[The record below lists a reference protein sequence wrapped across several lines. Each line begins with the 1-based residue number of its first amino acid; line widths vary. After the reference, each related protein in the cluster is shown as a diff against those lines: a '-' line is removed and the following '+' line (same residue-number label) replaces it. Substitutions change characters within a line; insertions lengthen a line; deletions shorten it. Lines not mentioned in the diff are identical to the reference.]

1 VETHPQQSGL
11 TSAQVAQR
19 VTNGETNDTARRTSR
34 PVSHIVRANVLT
46 RFNAIVGA
54 LAAVVLVTGHPQDA
68 LFGLVIVANTG
79 IGVVQELR
87 AKRTLDRLAVLGE
100 EPVRVMRDGAE
111 AELRPQDIVLGDLIL
126 VGPGDRI
133 MVDGEI
139 TDGPGEPGMEVDE
152 SLLTGETDPV
162 TKKPG
167 DQVLS
172 GSFVVSGSGA
182 FTATR
187 VGRRSY
193 AARLEDEA
201 SVFSLARSELMAG
214 INRFLR
220 IITWVIVPVAAL
232 LTASQLA
239 YASGDFPDAVAGAV
253 AGIIT
258 MIPEGLVLLT
268 SVAFAVGVIRLGRRR
283 CLVQELPA
291 IEVLARV
298 DVLCLDKTGT
308 LTEPGMELDQV
319 IELVPG
325 VPARKVLASLVGAE
339 ERPNATM
346 QAIASGL
353 AGLRAEGA
361 STGGASTGEA
371 AAGVAAAGEAPTGG
385 APAERVSAD
394 GASPGDVPA
403 ERAPALAGA
412 PGGET
417 RWRPVHVVPFSSAR
431 KWSGAVFADAGPA
444 SGGWVLG
451 APDVLLSPGDPA
463 HEQANAK
470 AADGLRV
477 LVLGRADETGF
488 SDLGRPGADGLQVDA
503 AALLVLRQRL
513 RAEAPRTLAY
523 FAEQDVAI
531 KVISGDS
538 AVSVGAI
545 ARQLGIG
552 GADHPV
558 DARTLPTEEEEADQ
572 AGHRGAAGDR
582 DAAGDRHAVGHRAAG
597 AREEDAG
604 AADGDAG
611 ATDGDA
617 GATDGAATAR
627 DGAADGGDQ
636 LPGPEL
642 AAVADALEGNSVF
655 GRVTPRQKQIFV
667 TALQSRGHT
676 VAMTGDGI
684 NDVLALTRADLGVA
698 MGSGSGATRA
708 AAKIVLLDDSFAT
721 LPYVVAEGRRV
732 LGNIERVASLF
743 LTKTAYAVL
752 LSVATAVVALA
763 VTELQGLRFPFLP
776 RHLTLIST
784 LTIGVPAFVLAL
796 APSAQRVAP
805 GFVSRVLRFAIP
817 SGIACAAATF
827 SAYLLA
833 RLTPGSNL
841 IADRTTAVIT
851 LSATALWVLALVAR
865 PYTWWRIMLVAAMAA
880 GMVLALTIP
889 ASRMFFELRQHEL
902 ASDLIGLGIAAC
914 AGVLLTVF
922 LALTH
927 RLPGRADSPAGP

>member
-1 VETHPQQSGL
+1 MAPATGVAFSCAARDAATCAARDAATSPGLRGWHQAACPIGGFVETHPQLSGL

-19 VTNGETNDTARRTSR
+19 VANGETNDTARRTSR

-100 EPVRVMRDGAE
+100 EPVRVMRDGTE
-111 AELRPQDIVLGDLIL
+111 AELRPQGIVLDDLIL

-220 IITWVIVPVAAL
+220 IITWVIVPVAVL

-268 SVAFAVGVIRLGRRR
+268 SVAFAVGVVRLGRRR

-353 AGLRAEGA
+353 AGPRAEGVSTGAASTGAA
-361 STGGASTGEA
+361 STGGASTEEAATGEA
-371 AAGVAAAGEAPTGG
+371 STGG
-385 APAERVSAD
+385 ASAEKVSAD

-463 HEQANAK
+463 REQANAK

-552 GADHPV
+552 G
-558 DARTLPTEEEEADQ
+558 
-572 AGHRGAAGDR
+572 
-582 DAAGDRHAVGHRAAG
+582 
-597 AREEDAG
+597 
-604 AADGDAG
+604 
-611 ATDGDA
+611 
-617 GATDGAATAR
+617 
-627 DGAADGGDQ
+627 
-636 LPGPEL
+636 
-642 AAVADALEGNSVF
+642 
-655 GRVTPRQKQIFV
+655 
-667 TALQSRGHT
+667 
-676 VAMTGDGI
+676 
-684 NDVLALTRADLGVA
+684 
-698 MGSGSGATRA
+698 
-708 AAKIVLLDDSFAT
+708 
-721 LPYVVAEGRRV
+721 
-732 LGNIERVASLF
+732 
-743 LTKTAYAVL
+743 
-752 LSVATAVVALA
+752 
-763 VTELQGLRFPFLP
+763 
-776 RHLTLIST
+776 
-784 LTIGVPAFVLAL
+784 
-796 APSAQRVAP
+796 
-805 GFVSRVLRFAIP
+805 
-817 SGIACAAATF
+817 
-827 SAYLLA
+827 
-833 RLTPGSNL
+833 
-841 IADRTTAVIT
+841 
-851 LSATALWVLALVAR
+851 
-865 PYTWWRIMLVAAMAA
+865 
-880 GMVLALTIP
+880 
-889 ASRMFFELRQHEL
+889 
-902 ASDLIGLGIAAC
+902 
-914 AGVLLTVF
+914 
-922 LALTH
+922 
-927 RLPGRADSPAGP
+927 

>member
-1 VETHPQQSGL
+1 VETYPQPSGL

-19 VTNGETNDTARRTSR
+19 VAEGEANDTGRRTSR
-34 PVSHIVRANVLT
+34 PVSDIVRANVLT
-46 RFNAIVGA
+46 RFNAIVSA

-100 EPVRVMRDGAE
+100 EPVTVVRDGAE
-111 AELRPQDIVLGDLIL
+111 ATLRPQDIVLGDLVLI
-126 VGPGDRI
+126 GPGDRV
-133 MVDGEI
+133 MVDGEV
-139 TDGPGEPGMEVDE
+139 TDWPGTEPGMEVDE

-220 IITWVIVPVAAL
+220 LITWVIVPVAIL

-239 YASGDFPDAVAGAV
+239 YANGAFPDAVAGAV

-268 SVAFAVGVIRLGRRR
+268 SVAFAVGVVRLGRRR

-308 LTEPGMELDQV
+308 LTEPGMELGQV

-325 VPARKVLASLVGAE
+325 VPVQKVLASLVGAE

-353 AGLRAEGA
+353 AGLPAERAATGGAAADGASAGGASVEGVPAEGA
-361 STGGASTGEA
+361 SAGGAAADGVPMERA
-371 AAGVAAAGEAPTGG
+371 PAAGV
-385 APAERVSAD
+385 PAERAPTAGVPAER
-394 GASPGDVPA
+394 APA

-412 PGGET
+412 LGGET

-451 APDVLLSPGDPA
+451 APDVLLPAGDPA
-463 HEQANAK
+463 REQANAK

-477 LVLGRADETGF
+477 LVLGRADVAGF
-488 SDLGRPGADGLQVDA
+488 SDPGRPGAAGPQVEA

-513 RAEAPRTLAY
+513 RAEASRTLAY
-523 FAEQDVAI
+523 FAEQDVAV

-545 ARQLGIG
+545 ARQLGID

-558 DARTLPTEEEEADQ
+558 DARTLPTGEEVSQ
-572 AGHRGAAGDR
+572 
-582 DAAGDRHAVGHRAAG
+582 
-597 AREEDAG
+597 
-604 AADGDAG
+604 DG
-611 ATDGDA
+611 
-617 GATDGAATAR
+617 DGAASGDQAASR
-627 DGAADGGDQ
+627 DGAASGDQ
-636 LPGPEL
+636 ATAGREPLPGPEL
-642 AAVADALEGNSVF
+642 AALAGALEGNSVF
-655 GRVTPRQKQIFV
+655 GRVSPRQKQIFV

-708 AAKIVLLDDSFAT
+708 AAKIVLMDDSFAT

-752 LSVATAVVALA
+752 LSIATAVVALTA
-763 VTELQGLRFPFLP
+763 DEGLQGLRFPFLP

-805 GFVSRVLRFAIP
+805 GFVSRVLRFAVP

-827 SAYLLA
+827 AAYLIA
-833 RLTPGSNL
+833 RLTPGNDL
-841 IADRTTAVIT
+841 VADRTTAVIT
-851 LSATALWVLALVAR
+851 LSAAALWVLALVAR
-865 PYTWWRIMLVAAMAA
+865 PYTWWRITLVATMAA
-880 GMVLALTIP
+880 GILLALTIP
-889 ASRMFFELRQHEL
+889 ASRTFFDLHHHDL
-902 ASDLIGLGIAAC
+902 ATDLIGLAIAAC
-914 AGVLLTVF
+914 AGTLLTVF

-927 RLPGRADSPAGP
+927 RLPGGDSRAGH

>member
-1 VETHPQQSGL
+1 MGGFVETHPQPSGL

-19 VTNGETNDTARRTSR
+19 AAEGETNDTARRTSR
-34 PVSHIVRANVLT
+34 PVSEIVRANVLT
-46 RFNAIVGA
+46 RFNAIVAA

-100 EPVRVMRDGAE
+100 EPVRVVRDGAE
-111 AELRPQDIVLGDLIL
+111 TALRPPDIVLGDLIL
-126 VGPGDRI
+126 IGPGDRV
-133 MVDGEI
+133 MVDGEV
-139 TDGPGEPGMEVDE
+139 TDGPGGAAPAGLELDE

-193 AARLEDEA
+193 AAQLEDEA

-220 IITWVIVPVAAL
+220 LITWVIVPVAIL
-232 LTASQLA
+232 LTVSQLA
-239 YASGDFPDAVAGAV
+239 YANGNFGDAVAGSV

-268 SVAFAVGVIRLGRRR
+268 SVAFAVGVIRLGRRQ

-319 IELVPG
+319 IGLMPE
-325 VPARKVLASLVGAE
+325 VPARQVLASLVGAE

-346 QAIASGL
+346 QTIAGGL
-353 AGLRAEGA
+353 AGLP
-361 STGGASTGEA
+361 
-371 AAGVAAAGEAPTGG
+371 AGELPA
-385 APAERVSAD
+385 ANVPAESVPPDKVPAGRAALDGAATDGVSAGAASAGRVSAPEE
-394 GASPGDVPA
+394 APEPA
-403 ERAPALAGA
+403 GALAGE
-412 PGGET
+412 P
-417 RWRPVHVVPFSSAR
+417 RWRPTQVVPFSSAR
-431 KWSGAVFADAGPA
+431 KWSGAVFTDAGPA

-451 APDVLLSPGDPA
+451 APDVLLPPGDPA
-463 HEQANAK
+463 RQQAETK

-477 LVLGRADETGF
+477 LVLGRADAADI
-488 SDLGRPGADGLQVDA
+488 SDRGPGAAGPPVEA

-513 RAEAPRTLAY
+513 RAEATSTLAY
-523 FAEQDVAI
+523 FAEQNVAV

-558 DARTLPTEEEEADQ
+558 DARSLPT
-572 AGHRGAAGDR
+572 GDR
-582 DAAGDRHAVGHRAAG
+582 PEARDRSV
-597 AREEDAG
+597 
-604 AADGDAG
+604 
-611 ATDGDA
+611 
-617 GATDGAATAR
+617 DGAGPTS
-627 DGAADGGDQ
+627 GAG
-636 LPGPEL
+636 PGPEPLAGADL
-642 AAVADALEGNSVF
+642 AATADALEDNSVF

-708 AAKIVLLDDSFAT
+708 AAKIVLMDDSFAT
-721 LPYVVAEGRRV
+721 LPHVVAEGRRV

-743 LTKTAYAVL
+743 LTKTVYAVL
-752 LSVATAVVALA
+752 LSVATAVVGLA
-763 VTELQGLRFPFLP
+763 AAAGLAGLRFPFLP

-817 SGIACAAATF
+817 AGIACAAATF
-827 SAYLLA
+827 SAYLIA
-833 RLTPGSNL
+833 RLTPGSDL
-841 IADRTTAVIT
+841 TADRTTAVIT
-851 LSATALWVLALVAR
+851 LSAAALWVLALVAR
-865 PYTWWRIMLVAAMAA
+865 PYTWWRITLVAAMAA

-889 ASRMFFELRQHEL
+889 GSRTFFDLRDLNL
-902 ASDLIGLGIAAC
+902 ATDLIALAIAAG
-914 AGVLLTVF
+914 AGTLLTVF
-922 LALTH
+922 LALTR
-927 RLPGRADSPAGP
+927 RLPGSDTRAAGHG

>member
-1 VETHPQQSGL
+1 MGGFVETHPQHSGL

-19 VTNGETNDTARRTSR
+19 TASGETNDTARRTSR
-34 PVSHIVRANVLT
+34 PVSEIVRANVLT
-46 RFNAIVGA
+46 RFNAIVAA

-100 EPVRVMRDGAE
+100 EPVRVVRDGAE
-111 AELRPQDIVLGDLIL
+111 TAVRPPDIVLGDLIL
-126 VGPGDRI
+126 IGPGDRV
-133 MVDGEI
+133 MVDGEV
-139 TDGPGEPGMEVDE
+139 TDGPAGAGQAGLEIDE
-152 SLLTGETDPV
+152 SLLTGETDAV
-162 TKKPG
+162 TKEPG

-193 AARLEDEA
+193 AAQLEDEA

-214 INRFLR
+214 VNRFLR
-220 IITWVIVPVAAL
+220 LITWVIVPVAIL
-232 LTASQLA
+232 LTVSQLA
-239 YASGDFPDAVAGAV
+239 YANGNFPDAVAGAV

-308 LTEPGMELDQV
+308 LTEPGMELGQV
-319 IELVPG
+319 IALMPE

-353 AGLRAEGA
+353 AGLPAGRAPA
-361 STGGASTGEA
+361 EA
-371 AAGVAAAGEAPTGG
+371 EEVPAGMAPAGMAPAEMAAGERA
-385 APAERVSAD
+385 A
-394 GASPGDVPA
+394 A
-403 ERAPALAGA
+403 ERAAAEGTAVGRAAAQEGGRTPADALD
-412 PGGET
+412 GEP
-417 RWRPVHVVPFSSAR
+417 RWRPAQVVPFSSAR
-431 KWSGAVFADAGPA
+431 KWSGAVFTDAGPA

-451 APDVLLSPGDPA
+451 APDVLLPPGDPA
-463 HEQANAK
+463 RQQAETK

-477 LVLGRADETGF
+477 LVLGRADTADI
-488 SDLGRPGADGLQVDA
+488 SDRGPGRAGPQVEA
-503 AALLVLRQRL
+503 AALLVLRQRV
-513 RAEAPRTLAY
+513 RAEAPSTLAY
-523 FAEQDVAI
+523 FAEQDVAV

-558 DARTLPTEEEEADQ
+558 DARSLPTGDAASP
-572 AGHRGAAGDR
+572 AGDGTAAGDGPAAR
-582 DAAGDRHAVGHRAAG
+582 TAAGDGPADGARPARPEPLAG
-597 AREEDAG
+597 A
-604 AADGDAG
+604 
-611 ATDGDA
+611 
-617 GATDGAATAR
+617 
-627 DGAADGGDQ
+627 
-636 LPGPEL
+636 EL
-642 AAVADALEGNSVF
+642 AALADALEGNSVF

-743 LTKTAYAVL
+743 LTKTVYAVL
-752 LSVATAVVALA
+752 LSVATAVVGLA
-763 VTELQGLRFPFLP
+763 AAAGLAGLRFPFLP

-796 APSAQRVAP
+796 APSAQRVTP

-827 SAYLLA
+827 SAYLIA
-833 RLTPGSNL
+833 RLTPGSDL
-841 IADRTTAVIT
+841 TADRTTAVIT

-865 PYTWWRIMLVAAMAA
+865 PYTWWRITLVAAMAA

-889 ASRMFFELRQHEL
+889 VSRTFFDLRDLSL
-902 ASDLIGLGIAAC
+902 ATDLIALAIAAG
-914 AGVLLTVF
+914 AGTVLTVF
-922 LALTH
+922 LALTR
-927 RLPGRADSPAGP
+927 RLPGSGTPPAGHG

>member
-1 VETHPQQSGL
+1 
-11 TSAQVAQR
+11 
-19 VTNGETNDTARRTSR
+19 
-34 PVSHIVRANVLT
+34 
-46 RFNAIVGA
+46 
-54 LAAVVLVTGHPQDA
+54 
-68 LFGLVIVANTG
+68 
-79 IGVVQELR
+79 
-87 AKRTLDRLAVLGE
+87 
-100 EPVRVMRDGAE
+100 
-111 AELRPQDIVLGDLIL
+111 
-126 VGPGDRI
+126 
-133 MVDGEI
+133 MVDGEV
-139 TDGPGEPGMEVDE
+139 TDGPGMEVDE
-152 SLLTGETDPV
+152 SLLTGEIDPV

-167 DQVLS
+167 DQLLS

-193 AARLEDEA
+193 AAQLEGEA
-201 SVFSLARSELMAG
+201 SVFSLAHSELMAG

-220 IITWVIVPVAAL
+220 LISWVIVPVAIL
-232 LTASQLA
+232 LTVSQLA
-239 YASGDFPDAVAGAV
+239 YANGAFSDAVAGAV

-268 SVAFAVGVIRLGRRR
+268 SVAFAVGVVRLGRRR

-319 IELVPG
+319 IEVAADVP
-325 VPARKVLASLVGAE
+325 VRKVLASLVGAE
-339 ERPNATM
+339 ERPNPTL

-353 AGLRAEGA
+353 ASLP
-361 STGGASTGEA
+361 
-371 AAGVAAAGEAPTGG
+371 AAGGSAARGPAGGRPGDEAP
-385 APAERVSAD
+385 AD
-394 GASPGDVPA
+394 GALAGGVSEDGIPVEAVPAARVPAGRASA
-403 ERAPALAGA
+403 ERASAEQAPALGGA
-412 PGGET
+412 LDGET
-417 RWRPVHVVPFSSAR
+417 WRPVHAVPFSSAR

-451 APDVLLSPGDPA
+451 APDVLLPAGDPA
-463 HEQANAK
+463 RQQAETK

-477 LVLGRADETGF
+477 LVLGRADAADVTAT
-488 SDLGRPGADGLQVDA
+488 GRPGADGPQVEA

-513 RAEAPRTLAY
+513 RAEASRTLAY
-523 FAEQDVAI
+523 FAEQNVAI

-558 DARTLPTEEEEADQ
+558 DARSLPTGGESEEAGRPAPRDGNGSTARGGEGAV
-572 AGHRGAAGDR
+572 AGSGAAAAGDGAA
-582 DAAGDRHAVGHRAAG
+582 AAGDQAAA
-597 AREEDAG
+597 ARDE
-604 AADGDAG
+604 AAA
-611 ATDGDA
+611 
-617 GATDGAATAR
+617 AR
-627 DGAADGGDQ
+627 DGAGAAESGAGNRDVPGHGP
-636 LPGPEL
+636 LPGAELPEPEL

-655 GRVTPRQKQIFV
+655 GRVSPRQKQIFV

-743 LTKTAYAVL
+743 LSKTVYAVL
-752 LSVATAVVALA
+752 LSIATAVVALA
-763 VTELQGLRFPFLP
+763 ADEGLQGLRFPFLP

-784 LTIGVPAFVLAL
+784 LTIGVPGFVLAL

-817 SGIACAAATF
+817 AGIACAAATF
-827 SAYLLA
+827 SAYLIA
-833 RLTPGSNL
+833 RLTPGSSL
-841 IADRTTAVIT
+841 VADRTTAVIT

-865 PYTWWRIMLVAAMAA
+865 PYTWWRIALVAAMAA

-889 ASRMFFELRQHEL
+889 VSRTFFDLRDLNL
-902 ASDLIGLGIAAC
+902 ATDLIALAIAAG
-914 AGVLLTVF
+914 AGTVLTVF

-927 RLPGRADSPAGP
+927 RLPGGKASA

>member
-1 VETHPQQSGL
+1 METHPQQSGL

-111 AELRPQDIVLGDLIL
+111 AELRPQDIVLDDLIL

-339 ERPNATM
+339 ERPNTTM

-371 AAGVAAAGEAPTGG
+371 AAGVAATGEAPTGG
-385 APAERVSAD
+385 APAERASAD

-572 AGHRGAAGDR
+572 AGHRGAAG
-582 DAAGDRHAVGHRAAG
+582 HRAAV
-597 AREEDAG
+597 
-604 AADGDAG
+604 
-611 ATDGDA
+611 
-617 GATDGAATAR
+617 ATDGAATVR
-627 DGAADGGDQ
+627 DGADGGDQ

-805 GFVSRVLRFAIP
+805 GFVSRVLQFAIP

-865 PYTWWRIMLVAAMAA
+865 PYTWWRITLVAAMAA

-889 ASRMFFELRQHEL
+889 ASRTFFELRQHEL

-927 RLPGRADSPAGP
+927 HLPGRADSPAGP

>member
-1 VETHPQQSGL
+1 
-11 TSAQVAQR
+11 
-19 VTNGETNDTARRTSR
+19 
-34 PVSHIVRANVLT
+34 
-46 RFNAIVGA
+46 
-54 LAAVVLVTGHPQDA
+54 
-68 LFGLVIVANTG
+68 
-79 IGVVQELR
+79 
-87 AKRTLDRLAVLGE
+87 
-100 EPVRVMRDGAE
+100 
-111 AELRPQDIVLGDLIL
+111 
-126 VGPGDRI
+126 
-133 MVDGEI
+133 MVDGEV
-139 TDGPGEPGMEVDE
+139 TDGPGMEVDE
-152 SLLTGETDPV
+152 SLLTGEIDPV

-167 DQVLS
+167 DRLLS

-193 AARLEDEA
+193 AAQLEGEA
-201 SVFSLARSELMAG
+201 SVFSLAHSELMAG

-220 IITWVIVPVAAL
+220 LITWVIVPVAIL

-239 YASGDFPDAVAGAV
+239 YANGAFSDAVAGAV

-268 SVAFAVGVIRLGRRR
+268 SVAFAVGVVRLGQRRV
-283 CLVQELPA
+283 LVQQLPA

-319 IELVPG
+319 IEVAPG
-325 VPARKVLASLVGAE
+325 VSVRKVLASLVGAE
-339 ERPNATM
+339 ERPNPTM

-353 AGLRAEGA
+353 VGRPAAGDPAGRGPADGAPAGGVPADRIPADRIPAEKVAAEKVPVGRASAEGA
-361 STGGASTGEA
+361 S
-371 AAGVAAAGEAPTGG
+371 
-385 APAERVSAD
+385 AE
-394 GASPGDVPA
+394 P
-403 ERAPALAGA
+403 APALAGGLA
-412 PGGET
+412 GET
-417 RWRPVHVVPFSSAR
+417 RWRPVHAVPFSSAR

-451 APDVLLSPGDPA
+451 APDVLLPAGDPA
-463 HEQANAK
+463 RQQAETK

-477 LVLGRADETGF
+477 LVLGRADAAEVTET
-488 SDLGRPGADGLQVDA
+488 GRPGADRPQVEA

-513 RAEAPRTLAY
+513 RAEASRTLAY
-523 FAEQDVAI
+523 FAEQGVAV

-558 DARTLPTEEEEADQ
+558 DARSLPTGGESEEAGRAAPRDGNGSTARGGDEAAARDG
-572 AGHRGAAGDR
+572 AGAARDEAAARDGAGAAGSEAAAAGDEAAAALDGAGAAGD
-582 DAAGDRHAVGHRAAG
+582 
-597 AREEDAG
+597 G
-604 AADGDAG
+604 AAA
-611 ATDGDA
+611 
-617 GATDGAATAR
+617 AR
-627 DGAADGGDQ
+627 DGAGAAGSGAAVTGNRDVPGHGPLRVTE
-636 LPGPEL
+636 LPETEL
-642 AAVADALEGNSVF
+642 AAVADSLEGNSVF
-655 GRVTPRQKQIFV
+655 GRVSPRQKQIFV

-743 LTKTAYAVL
+743 LTKTVYAVL
-752 LSVATAVVALA
+752 LSIATAVVALA
-763 VTELQGLRFPFLP
+763 ADEGLQGLRFPFLP

-817 SGIACAAATF
+817 AGVACAAATF
-827 SAYLLA
+827 SAYLIA
-833 RLTPGSNL
+833 RLTPGGTL
-841 IADRTTAVIT
+841 VTDRTTAVIT

-865 PYTWWRIMLVAAMAA
+865 PYTWWRIALVAAVAG
-880 GMVLALTIP
+880 GMVLALTVP
-889 ASRMFFELRQHEL
+889 VSRTFFDLRDLNL
-902 ASDLIGLGIAAC
+902 ATDLIALAIAAC
-914 AGVLLTVF
+914 AGTVLAVF

-927 RLPGRADSPAGP
+927 QLPGGRASAGHEEP

>member
-111 AELRPQDIVLGDLIL
+111 AELRPQDIVLDDLIL

-371 AAGVAAAGEAPTGG
+371 AAGVAATGEASTGG

-572 AGHRGAAGDR
+572 AGHRDAAGDGDAAGDR
-582 DAAGDRHAVGHRAAG
+582 DAGRGQ
-597 AREEDAG
+597 ARGRPPGRRSQGGDAG

-611 ATDGDA
+611 A
-617 GATDGAATAR
+617 R
-627 DGAADGGDQ
+627 DGAAGRAGDQ

-752 LSVATAVVALA
+752 LSVADGGGGACRHRTARAAL
-763 VTELQGLRFPFLP
+763 P
-776 RHLTLIST
+776 
-784 LTIGVPAFVLAL
+784 VPASSPDADID
-796 APSAQRVAP
+796 ADHRCARVRP
-805 GFVSRVLRFAIP
+805 GTRAERPAGGTRLRFAR
-817 SGIACAAATF
+817 AAVRDSVGHRLRRGHVLGLPPR
-827 SAYLLA
+827 SAHPGQQPDRRPDHRGDHLVRHRALGA
-833 RLTPGSNL
+833 RPRRPPLH
-841 IADRTTAVIT
+841 
-851 LSATALWVLALVAR
+851 LVADHAGGGDGRRDGAR
-865 PYTWWRIMLVAAMAA
+865 PDHPGIPH
-880 GMVLALTIP
+880 VL
-889 ASRMFFELRQHEL
+889 
-902 ASDLIGLGIAAC
+902 
-914 AGVLLTVF
+914 
-922 LALTH
+922 
-927 RLPGRADSPAGP
+927 

>member
-1 VETHPQQSGL
+1 METHPRQSGL

-19 VTNGETNDTARRTSR
+19 VAKGETNDTARRTSR
-34 PVSHIVRANVLT
+34 PVSEIIRANVLT

-100 EPVRVMRDGAE
+100 EPVRVMRDGVE
-111 AELRPQDIVLGDLIL
+111 TKVRPQDIVLDDLIL
-126 VGPGDRI
+126 LGPGDRV
-133 MVDGEI
+133 MVDGEV
-139 TDGPGEPGMEVDE
+139 TEGPGEPGMEVDE

-167 DQVLS
+167 DEVLS

-182 FTATR
+182 FMATR

-193 AARLEDEA
+193 AARLEEEA
-201 SVFSLARSELMAG
+201 SVFSLARSDLMAG

-220 IITWVIVPVAAL
+220 IITWVIVPVAVL

-239 YASGDFPDAVAGAV
+239 YANGAFSDAVAGAV

-268 SVAFAVGVIRLGRRR
+268 SVAFAVGVIRLGRRQ

-308 LTEPGMELDQV
+308 LTEPGMELDQT

-325 VPARKVLASLVGAE
+325 VPVRTVLASMVGAE

-353 AGLRAEGA
+353 AGLPAGGA
-361 STGGASTGEA
+361 STGGS
-371 AAGVAAAGEAPTGG
+371 AGQDVPAGG
-385 APAERVSAD
+385 ASAD
-394 GASPGDVPA
+394 GRAAKNVPA
-403 ERAPALAGA
+403 GDASAEGSAGQEVTADTPAAERTPVLAGA

-417 RWRPVHVVPFSSAR
+417 RWRPVHIVPFSSAR
-431 KWSGAVFADAGPA
+431 KWSGVVFADAGPA

-451 APDVLLSPGDPA
+451 APDVLLPPGDPA
-463 HEQANAK
+463 REQANAK

-477 LVLGRADETGF
+477 LVLGRADPADVND
-488 SDLGRPGADGLQVDA
+488 SGRRGADGLRVEA
-503 AALLVLRQRL
+503 AALFVLRQRL

-523 FAEQDVAI
+523 FAEQDVAV

-545 ARQLGIG
+545 AKQLRIG

-558 DARTLPTEEEEADQ
+558 DARTLPTGEEEVSR
-572 AGHRGAAGDR
+572 AGQGNATP
-582 DAAGDRHAVGHRAAG
+582 
-597 AREEDAG
+597 
-604 AADGDAG
+604 ADGPVRVKTAG
-611 ATDGDA
+611 G
-617 GATDGAATAR
+617 DGAA
-627 DGAADGGDQ
+627 AALDA
-636 LPGPEL
+636 LPAAEL
-642 AAVADALEGNSVF
+642 AAVADALEGNSIF

-684 NDVLALTRADLGVA
+684 NDVLALIRADLGVA

-721 LPYVVAEGRRV
+721 LPHVVAEGRRV

-752 LSVATAVVALA
+752 LSVATAVVGLA
-763 VTELQGLRFPFLP
+763 AVAELRGLRFPFLP

-796 APSAQRVAP
+796 APSTQRVAP

-827 SAYLLA
+827 SAYLIA

-865 PYTWWRIMLVAAMAA
+865 PYTWWRIMLVAAMA
-880 GMVLALTIP
+880 GGIVLALTIP
-889 ASRMFFELRQHEL
+889 ASRTFFQLRGNDL
-902 ASDLIGLGIAAC
+902 ASDLIGLGIAAA
-914 AGVLLTVF
+914 AGVVLTVF

-927 RLPGRADSPAGP
+927 RLPGQHTPGAGP

>member
-1 VETHPQQSGL
+1 MGEFVETHPQHSGL

-19 VTNGETNDTARRTSR
+19 TAEGETNDTARRTSR
-34 PVSHIVRANVLT
+34 PVSDIVRANVLT
-46 RFNAIVGA
+46 RFNAIVAA

-87 AKRTLDRLAVLGE
+87 AKQTLDRLAVLGE
-100 EPVRVMRDGAE
+100 EPARVVRDGAE
-111 AELRPQDIVLGDLIL
+111 TALRPPDIVLGDLIL
-126 VGPGDRI
+126 IGPGDRV
-133 MVDGEI
+133 MVDGEV
-139 TDGPGEPGMEVDE
+139 TDGPRGAGPAGLEVDE

-193 AARLEDEA
+193 AAQLEDEA

-220 IITWVIVPVAAL
+220 LITWVIVPVAIL

-239 YASGDFPDAVAGAV
+239 YANGNFSDAVAGAV

-319 IELVPG
+319 IRLTPE

-353 AGLRAEGA
+353 AGLPAGRAPAEEVPAGTA
-361 STGGASTGEA
+361 PAGTAPIEM
-371 AAGVAAAGEAPTGG
+371 AAGKRAAGERAAAQRAAAQRATAG
-385 APAERVSAD
+385 RVSAQ
-394 GASPGDVPA
+394 AGDP
-403 ERAPALAGA
+403 APAGA
-412 PGGET
+412 LDGEP
-417 RWRPVHVVPFSSAR
+417 RWRPAQVVPFSSAR

-451 APDVLLSPGDPA
+451 APDVLLPSGDPA
-463 HEQANAK
+463 REQAETK

-477 LVLGRADETGF
+477 LVLGRADAADI
-488 SDLGRPGADGLQVDA
+488 SDRGPGAAGPQVEA

-513 RAEAPRTLAY
+513 RAEAPSTLAY
-523 FAEQDVAI
+523 FAEQDVAV

-538 AVSVGAI
+538 AMSVGAI

-558 DARTLPTEEEEADQ
+558 DARSLPTGEKL
-572 AGHRGAAGDR
+572 RPPAAGATSG
-582 DAAGDRHAVGHRAAG
+582 DAAG
-597 AREEDAG
+597 
-604 AADGDAG
+604 AG
-611 ATDGDA
+611 ATL
-617 GATDGAATAR
+617 
-627 DGAADGGDQ
+627 GGG
-636 LPGPEL
+636 PGPEPLAGAEL
-642 AAVADALEGNSVF
+642 AALADALEGNSVF

-667 TALQSRGHT
+667 AALQSRGHT

-708 AAKIVLLDDSFAT
+708 AAKIVLMDDSFAT

-743 LTKTAYAVL
+743 LTKTVYAVL
-752 LSVATAVVALA
+752 LSIATAVVGLA
-763 VTELQGLRFPFLP
+763 AAAGLAGLRFPFLP

-805 GFVSRVLRFAIP
+805 GFVSRVLRFAVP
-817 SGIACAAATF
+817 AGIACAAATF
-827 SAYLLA
+827 AAYLIA
-833 RLTPGSNL
+833 RLTPGSDL
-841 IADRTTAVIT
+841 TADRTTAVIT

-865 PYTWWRIMLVAAMAA
+865 PYTWWRITLVAAMAA
-880 GMVLALTIP
+880 GMVLALAVP
-889 ASRMFFELRQHEL
+889 ASRTFFDLRDLNL
-902 ASDLIGLGIAAC
+902 ATDLIALAIAAG
-914 AGVLLTVF
+914 AGTVLTVF
-922 LALTH
+922 LALTR
-927 RLPGRADSPAGP
+927 RLPGTPLVGHR

>member
-1 VETHPQQSGL
+1 MCGRRSRARWVPGSGPFSSDGRCASLPGRWTRRPTEGPHCSAWRARWSSPTGVRPPRGSRPPASSRRIWRAGTSPKRSGSGSAPATGVAFSCAAHDAATSPGLRGWHQATCPIGGFVETHPQQSGL

-111 AELRPQDIVLGDLIL
+111 AELRPQDIVLDDLIL

-133 MVDGEI
+133 MMDGEI
-139 TDGPGEPGMEVDE
+139 TDEPGEPGMEVDE

-308 LTEPGMELDQV
+308 LTEPGMVLDQV

-353 AGLRAEGA
+353 PGLRAEGA
-361 STGGASTGEA
+361 STGGPSTGGASTGEA
-371 AAGVAAAGEAPTGG
+371 STGG
-385 APAERVSAD
+385 APAE
-394 GASPGDVPA
+394 
-403 ERAPALAGA
+403 
-412 PGGET
+412 T
-417 RWRPVHVVPFSSAR
+417 
-431 KWSGAVFADAGPA
+431 
-444 SGGWVLG
+444 
-451 APDVLLSPGDPA
+451 
-463 HEQANAK
+463 
-470 AADGLRV
+470 
-477 LVLGRADETGF
+477 
-488 SDLGRPGADGLQVDA
+488 
-503 AALLVLRQRL
+503 
-513 RAEAPRTLAY
+513 
-523 FAEQDVAI
+523 
-531 KVISGDS
+531 
-538 AVSVGAI
+538 
-545 ARQLGIG
+545 
-552 GADHPV
+552 
-558 DARTLPTEEEEADQ
+558 
-572 AGHRGAAGDR
+572 
-582 DAAGDRHAVGHRAAG
+582 
-597 AREEDAG
+597 
-604 AADGDAG
+604 
-611 ATDGDA
+611 
-617 GATDGAATAR
+617 
-627 DGAADGGDQ
+627 
-636 LPGPEL
+636 
-642 AAVADALEGNSVF
+642 
-655 GRVTPRQKQIFV
+655 
-667 TALQSRGHT
+667 
-676 VAMTGDGI
+676 
-684 NDVLALTRADLGVA
+684 
-698 MGSGSGATRA
+698 
-708 AAKIVLLDDSFAT
+708 
-721 LPYVVAEGRRV
+721 
-732 LGNIERVASLF
+732 
-743 LTKTAYAVL
+743 
-752 LSVATAVVALA
+752 
-763 VTELQGLRFPFLP
+763 
-776 RHLTLIST
+776 
-784 LTIGVPAFVLAL
+784 
-796 APSAQRVAP
+796 
-805 GFVSRVLRFAIP
+805 
-817 SGIACAAATF
+817 
-827 SAYLLA
+827 
-833 RLTPGSNL
+833 
-841 IADRTTAVIT
+841 
-851 LSATALWVLALVAR
+851 
-865 PYTWWRIMLVAAMAA
+865 
-880 GMVLALTIP
+880 
-889 ASRMFFELRQHEL
+889 
-902 ASDLIGLGIAAC
+902 
-914 AGVLLTVF
+914 
-922 LALTH
+922 
-927 RLPGRADSPAGP
+927 

>member
-1 VETHPQQSGL
+1 VDSLPMGGRVETHLQHSGL
-11 TSAQVAQR
+11 TSAQVAER
-19 VTNGETNDTARRTSR
+19 VAAGETNDTGRRTSR
-34 PVSHIVRANVLT
+34 PVPDIVRANVLT

-79 IGVVQELR
+79 IGVIQELR

-111 AELRPQDIVLGDLIL
+111 AALRPQDIVLGDWILI
-126 VGPGDRI
+126 GPGDRV
-133 MVDGEI
+133 MVDGEV
-139 TDGPGEPGMEVDE
+139 TDGPGMEVDE
-152 SLLTGETDPV
+152 SLLTGEIDPV

-167 DQVLS
+167 DQLLS

-193 AARLEDEA
+193 AAQLEGEA
-201 SVFSLARSELMAG
+201 SVFSLAHSELMAG

-220 IITWVIVPVAAL
+220 LISWVIVPVAIL
-232 LTASQLA
+232 LTVSQLA
-239 YASGDFPDAVAGAV
+239 YANGAFSDAVAGAV

-268 SVAFAVGVIRLGRRR
+268 SVAFAVGVVRLGRRR

-319 IELVPG
+319 IEVAADVP
-325 VPARKVLASLVGAE
+325 VRKVLASLVGAE
-339 ERPNATM
+339 ERPNPTL

-353 AGLRAEGA
+353 ASLP
-361 STGGASTGEA
+361 
-371 AAGVAAAGEAPTGG
+371 AAGGSAARGPAGGRPGDEAP
-385 APAERVSAD
+385 AD
-394 GASPGDVPA
+394 GALAGGVSEDGIPVEAVPAARVPAGRASA
-403 ERAPALAGA
+403 ERASAEQAPALGGA
-412 PGGET
+412 LDGET
-417 RWRPVHVVPFSSAR
+417 WRPVHAVPFSSAR

-451 APDVLLSPGDPA
+451 APDVLLAAGDLA
-463 HEQANAK
+463 RQQAETK

-477 LVLGRADETGF
+477 LVLGRADAADVSETR
-488 SDLGRPGADGLQVDA
+488 RPGADRPQVEA

-513 RAEAPRTLAY
+513 RAEAAGTLDY
-523 FAEQDVAI
+523 FAEQGVVV

-545 ARQLGIG
+545 ARQLEIG

-558 DARTLPTEEEEADQ
+558 DARSLPTGGENKEA
-572 AGHRGAAGDR
+572 GGADLA
-582 DAAGDRHAVGHRAAG
+582 
-597 AREEDAG
+597 E
-604 AADGDAG
+604 
-611 ATDGDA
+611 T
-617 GATDGAATAR
+617 
-627 DGAADGGDQ
+627 
-636 LPGPEL
+636 EL

-655 GRVTPRQKQIFV
+655 GRVSPRQKQIFV

-752 LSVATAVVALA
+752 LSIATAVVALA
-763 VTELQGLRFPFLP
+763 ADEGLQGLRFPFLP

-796 APSAQRVAP
+796 APSAQRVTP

-817 SGIACAAATF
+817 AGIACAAATF
-827 SAYLLA
+827 SAYLIA
-833 RLTPGSNL
+833 RLTPGGTL
-841 IADRTTAVIT
+841 VTDRTTAVIT

-865 PYTWWRIMLVAAMAA
+865 PYTWWRVALVAAMAA
-880 GMVLALTIP
+880 GMALALTIP
-889 ASRMFFELRQHEL
+889 VSRTFFDLRDPGL
-902 ASDLIGLGIAAC
+902 ANDLIALAIAAC
-914 AGVLLTVF
+914 AGIVLTVF

-927 RLPGRADSPAGP
+927 RLPGGKTPRPGH

>member
-111 AELRPQDIVLGDLIL
+111 AELRPQDIVLDDLIL

-385 APAERVSAD
+385 APAERASAD

-572 AGHRGAAGDR
+572 AGHR
-582 DAAGDRHAVGHRAAG
+582 DAAGHRAAV
-597 AREEDAG
+597 
-604 AADGDAG
+604 
-611 ATDGDA
+611 
-617 GATDGAATAR
+617 ATDGAATAR
-627 DGAADGGDQ
+627 DGADGGDQ

-833 RLTPGSNL
+833 RLAPGSNL

-865 PYTWWRIMLVAAMAA
+865 PYTWWRITLVAAMAA

-889 ASRMFFELRQHEL
+889 ASRTFFELRQHEL

-927 RLPGRADSPAGP
+927 RLPGRADSRAGP